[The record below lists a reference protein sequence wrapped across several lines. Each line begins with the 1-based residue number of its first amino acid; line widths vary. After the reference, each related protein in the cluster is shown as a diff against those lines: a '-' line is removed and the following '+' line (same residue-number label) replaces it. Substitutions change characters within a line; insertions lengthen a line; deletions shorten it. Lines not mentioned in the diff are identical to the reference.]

1 MTKRLGFDSS
11 QLAPFH
17 SGRFLF
23 GLNFHTSSIQAHI
36 PSSHTKLTYTTH
48 PDRLGMG
55 VAASNRTVVLLNYQ
69 VQNTS
74 AYTRLTTQ
82 INLLSSAFK
91 SPITIL
97 NFENEQFSVDY
108 RDVHHLVLV
117 TDTLDSIEQIRSFLE
132 VLSNEFG
139 KDKFTGHFYFDR
151 MIGQQI
157 LVDKSR
163 HHGLSVNDNILNT
176 RGVFKYLSFQNLTV
190 HGSQGIV
197 TQYRDSSDLACSL
210 IKLDKQLAYVDLSLA
225 TIFCNIANT

>member
-1 MTKRLGFDSS
+1 
-11 QLAPFH
+11 
-17 SGRFLF
+17 
-23 GLNFHTSSIQAHI
+23 
-36 PSSHTKLTYTTH
+36 
-48 PDRLGMG
+48 MG

-69 VQNTS
+69 DQNKS

-117 TDTLDSIEQIRSFLE
+117 TDTLGSIEQIRSFFE

-151 MIGQQI
+151 MIDEQI
-157 LVDKSR
+157 SVDKSR
-163 HHGLSVNDNILNT
+163 HHGLNDNILNK

-225 TIFCNIANT
+225 NIFCNIANT